1 MKYTDVLWDYNGTI
15 VDDVEAGVAAVN
27 KLLSDRGMKT
37 VESVEEYRAVFGF
50 PVIDYYKR
58 LGFDFESESFDV
70 ISKQWVAE
78 YLKRFKECKLRED
91 ALDTIKLISDLGL
104 RQSIISA
111 SDDSMLKGQLSESGI
126 IDLFDEVC
134 GIEGIK
140 AESKLGVAKRWMD
153 RNPSSRPLFVG
164 DTLHDLDTAR
174 AIGADCVLVCG
185 GHQSE
190 ETLASSGE
198 RVIRSLTELIEFFK

>member
-1 MKYTDVLWDYNGTI
+1 
-15 VDDVEAGVAAVN
+15 
-27 KLLSDRGMKT
+27 MKT
-37 VESVEEYRAVFGF
+37 VESVEEYRSVFGF

-58 LGFDFESESFDV
+58 LGFDFERESFDV

-78 YLKRFKECKLRED
+78 YLKRFKECKLRKD
-91 ALDTIKLISDLGL
+91 VLDVIKQISDLGL
-104 RQSIISA
+104 RQSVISA
-111 SDDSMLKGQLSESGI
+111 SDDSMLKGQLSEGGI

-140 AESKLGVAKRWMD
+140 AESKLGVAKRWRD